1 MSGRAHNVPA
11 ESDFMVEHADAEAA
25 AGILPKRPGER
36 LRDAR
41 TAQGLSVADIATR
54 TRVPTRHLE
63 AIEAGDYSG
72 LPSTTYAMGF
82 TRAYA
87 RTMGLDEVSIAHDV
101 RAELDQTW
109 SREPTRP
116 SYDPADPARVPSRG
130 LAIGGA
136 LVALL
141 VMIAAG
147 IWFGTDWFRGSPA
160 PPPPI
165 ETATTASTIAV
176 PPPGGMARETPTT
189 GQVSLTAGDAVWLRI
204 YDAKDTTLFM
214 KEMRPGERYDLPP
227 DADNPMINVGRP
239 DKLTIT
245 VNGSQVPPLGDGRRA
260 IKDVPIGAAALL
272 ARAAGQA
279 SGATPTPQ
287 PTVSPTA
294 GQP

>member
-1 MSGRAHNVPA
+1 
-11 ESDFMVEHADAEAA
+11 MVEHADADLA

-41 TAQGLSVADIATR
+41 MAQGLSVADIATR

-63 AIEAGDYSG
+63 AIEDGDYSG

-87 RTMGLDEVSIAHDV
+87 RTMGLDEVGIAHDV
-101 RAELDQTW
+101 RAELGQSWD
-109 SREPTRP
+109 REPTRP

-130 LAIGGA
+130 LALGSLA
-136 LVALL
+136 VALL
-141 VMIAAG
+141 VLIAAG
-147 IWFGTDWFRGSPA
+147 IWFGTDWFRGGPA
-160 PPPPI
+160 AAPAT
-165 ETATTASTIAV
+165 ETAAATATTLAV
-176 PPPGGMARETPTT
+176 PPPGSTVRETPTS
-189 GQVSLTAGDAVWLRI
+189 GQVTLTAGDAVWLRV

-214 KEMRPGERYDLPP
+214 KEMRPGERYDVPP

-245 VNGSQVPPLGDGRRA
+245 VNGSQIPPLGDGRRA
-260 IKDVPIGAAALL
+260 IKDVPIGAAALI
-272 ARAAGQA
+272 ARA
-279 SGATPTPQ
+279 SGASGASPTPQ

-294 GQP
+294 AARP